1 MVGNLL
7 VEAALHDLDHYLAFP
22 WGERFE
28 APSERIQGL
37 FIFTP
42 STIASKAELDR
53 VDQVLITERLGQEL
67 NGTAFHRLHGHRDV
81 AVPRYEDDR
90 DLDIRL
96 RKFALNIQAA
106 RPGQSNVEDEAGG
119 TGRAFG
125 FEEVGRGSK

>member
-7 VEAALHDLDHYLAFP
+7 VESALHALDHPLAFP

-28 APSERIQGL
+28 APSECIQVL
-37 FIFTP
+37 FILTP
-42 STIASKAELDR
+42 STIASKADLDR
-53 VDQVLITERLGQEL
+53 VYQVLITERLGQEL

-81 AVPRYEDDR
+81 TVPRYADDR

-96 RKFALNIQAA
+96 RKLALKIQAA
-106 RPGQSNVEDEAGG
+106 RPGQPNVEDEAGG

-125 FEEVGRGSK
+125 FEEVGRGGK